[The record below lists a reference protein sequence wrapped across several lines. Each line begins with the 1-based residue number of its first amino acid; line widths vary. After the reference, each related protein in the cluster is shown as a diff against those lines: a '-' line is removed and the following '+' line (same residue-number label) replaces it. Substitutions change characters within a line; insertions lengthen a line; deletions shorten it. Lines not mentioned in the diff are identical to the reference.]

1 MRHSAPKLHHNLLF
15 FNYPNKNEAKVNGM
29 ARKKVTSREAKQQLN
44 VKINE
49 MIEPS
54 FTLQTSDWN
63 CKSRGMARLFIKT
76 FIEKLVNEPIDHILL
91 KSHLKNL

>member
-1 MRHSAPKLHHNLLF
+1 MRHSAPKLYHNLLF
-15 FNYPNKNEAKVNGM
+15 FDYPNKNEAKVNDM

-54 FTLQTSDWN
+54 FTLQTSD
-63 CKSRGMARLFIKT
+63 
-76 FIEKLVNEPIDHILL
+76 
-91 KSHLKNL
+91 